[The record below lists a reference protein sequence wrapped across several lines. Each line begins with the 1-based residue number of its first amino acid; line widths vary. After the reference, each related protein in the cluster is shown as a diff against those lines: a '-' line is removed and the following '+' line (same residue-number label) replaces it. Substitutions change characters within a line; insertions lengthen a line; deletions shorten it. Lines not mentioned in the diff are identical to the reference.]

1 MGNDEEA
8 AQLGEIA
15 AECETQVKTNPNWR
29 DEKWLHDRMN
39 DAIYLLRMWQKAKE
53 IPVKKDPLGEN
64 KLGDIIEDTILG
76 WIGL

>member
-1 MGNDEEA
+1 
-8 AQLGEIA
+8 
-15 AECETQVKTNPNWR
+15 
-29 DEKWLHDRMN
+29 MN